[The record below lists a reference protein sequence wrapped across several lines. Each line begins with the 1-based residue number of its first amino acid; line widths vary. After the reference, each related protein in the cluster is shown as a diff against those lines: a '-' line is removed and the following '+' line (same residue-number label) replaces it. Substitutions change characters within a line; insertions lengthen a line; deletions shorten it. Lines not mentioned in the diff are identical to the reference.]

1 MAIIQGQGSQWNA
14 QDAYNAAHGLATSN
28 VVGGTPMP
36 IGSAATPPQQYAPAS
51 ITYGGYQ
58 APMTHYSYTPY
69 PSPYS
74 PQPAP
79 TAGGNAS
86 TIPGATAFGYSPT
99 AGGIPQVPNPV
110 STAGQAIGGNLGNL
124 GGLGSLS
131 TGVTGINAGIG
142 QQPYNQNLPNYQ
154 GLLSQNSANALS
166 NSRGIIPQDVINQLQ
181 QSAAERGVA
190 LGSPGSPNSNAAYLS
205 AILKKSLDLQNTGFQ
220 QFGSLV
226 GLTPTGPSFNPA
238 SMFVD
243 PTAQQAANAAANL
256 YNSAPIPQYAQNA
269 AFGALNAGLNRGQGA
284 TGPQTS
290 SADLVASILNKY
302 SPTVGSGALGF
313 GFGTAGGTQ
322 GAGGGSTAPYDLSGS
337 FDPSDPLQGF
347 YDLNLDPNAPSSDQ
361 INVDQLYPSSDFS
374 GGDYYA

>member
-1 MAIIQGQGSQWNA
+1 
-14 QDAYNAAHGLATSN
+14 
-28 VVGGTPMP
+28 
-36 IGSAATPPQQYAPAS
+36 
-51 ITYGGYQ
+51 
-58 APMTHYSYTPY
+58 MTHYSYTPA
-69 PSPYS
+69 PSPYA
-74 PQPAP
+74 PQPAQN
-79 TAGGNAS
+79 AGGNAA
-86 TIPGATAFGYSPT
+86 TIPGATAFGYTPT

-110 STAGQAIGGNLGNL
+110 STAGQAIGGNTGNL
-124 GGLGSLS
+124 GGLGSLA

-154 GLLSQNSANALS
+154 GLLGQASGLAGS
-166 NSRGIIPQDVINQLQ
+166 NLAGQLPQDVITQIQ

-190 LGSPGSPNSNAAYLS
+190 TGSAGSPNAAYLR
-205 AILKKSLDLQNTGFQ
+205 ALGLTSLGLQNTGFQ

-226 GLTPTGPSFNPA
+226 GLTPTGPQFNPS

-290 SADLVASILNKY
+290 SADLVASILSKY

-313 GFGTAGGTQ
+313 GFGTQ
-322 GAGGGSTAPYDLSGS
+322 GGSPSGGSAGSGAPWDISG
-337 FDPSDPLQGF
+337 FDPSDPTQGF

-361 INVDQLYPSSDFS
+361 INVDQLYPSSDYS
-374 GGDYYA
+374 GGDASYYG